1 MQLFEWFEE
10 RRAAWEL
17 TSRSREAEEIMGK
30 RLAALEK
37 TMDRTKSYP
46 VAEAAA
52 LVKKGATAKF
62 DETVEI
68 HVKLGVDPKQS
79 DQNVRGTV
87 VLPHGIGKS
96 KRVVVV
102 AKGDKIKEALA
113 AGADEAGD
121 ADIIEKI
128 SKGWLDFDVLVATPD
143 AMKDLTK
150 LGKILGPK
158 GLMPN
163 PKAGTVTFEVSRT
176 VKELKAG
183 RIEFKLD
190 PAGIIHTSVGK
201 ASFTPEKIADNTNAV
216 MHALIVAKPAA
227 AKGHYLQSVTL
238 ASTMGPGIKLDTSQ
252 KFE

>member
-1 MQLFEWFEE
+1 
-10 RRAAWEL
+10 
-17 TSRSREAEEIMGK
+17 MGK
-30 RLAALEK
+30 RIAALEK
-37 TMDRTKSYP
+37 QIDRSKLHS
-46 VAEAAA
+46 VDEAAA

-68 HVKLGVDPKQS
+68 HVRLGVDPKQS

-87 VLPHGIGKS
+87 VLPHGTGKS

-102 AKGDKIKEALA
+102 AKGEKVKEAEA
-113 AGADEAGD
+113 AGAQQAGD

-128 SKGWLDFDVLVATPD
+128 AKGWLDFDVLVATPD

-150 LGKILGPK
+150 LGKVLGPK

-163 PKAGTVTFEVSRT
+163 PKAGTVTFDIGRA

-190 PAGIIHTSVGK
+190 PAGIVHSIIGK
-201 ASFTPEKIADNTNAV
+201 ASFTEDKLAQNAKTIL
-216 MHALIVAKPAA
+216 HALLAAKPAS
-227 AKGHYLQSVTL
+227 AKGQYLQSITL
-238 ASTMGPGIKLDTSQ
+238 TSTMGPGIKVDPSQ

>member
-1 MQLFEWFEE
+1 M
-10 RRAAWEL
+10 
-17 TSRSREAEEIMGK
+17 SK
-30 RLAALEK
+30 RLDAIEK
-37 TMDRTKSYP
+37 ANVYDPAKLY
-46 VAEAAA
+46 AIADAAA
-52 LVKKGATAKF
+52 LVKKTATAKF
-62 DETVEI
+62 DESIEL

-87 VLPHGIGKS
+87 VLPHGTGKS

-102 AKGDKIKEALA
+102 AKGEKVKEATA
-113 AGADEAGD
+113 AGADAAGD
-121 ADIIEKI
+121 ADIIDKI

-150 LGKILGPK
+150 LGKVLGPK

-163 PKAGTVTFEVSRT
+163 PKAGTVTFEVGRT

-190 PAGIIHTSVGK
+190 ATAITHVTMGK
-201 ASFTPEKIADNTNAV
+201 ASFEPEKIAANVKAFLHSLV
-216 MHALIVAKPAA
+216 AAKPAA
-227 AKGHYLQSVTL
+227 AKGTYMQSVTL
-238 ASTMGPGIKLDTSQ
+238 CSTMGPGIKLDPAQ